1 MHAYTYTHTT
11 HTHPHT
17 HTTHTHTYTSTHTHH
32 TTFTSTHTHTH
43 THAHTDYISN
53 FMIYLAVLQLLRK
66 APLVVRH
73 TICQQ
78 VISMLHLTPFHV
90 AEIAKSPG
98 WESLF
103 LWLLTPIDLDKDQKS
118 TSQENLLEVGRE
130 GTYQRVRPEGGD
142 KKGLSEETKVS
153 KERRVS
159 RERRASRECQSSERE
174 FSEGGNKE
182 CPVII
187 VEEEGC
193 SKQSPEDCHSNPAG
207 ELTGSNG
214 TATSKDAATESGP
227 PLELEPTT
235 TPRKRTN
242 AFLDSSTV
250 GARSI
255 TISGKTG
262 KKVVEKRGGVE
273 ELTRKR
279 RSLTYNSSWSHALEE
294 KSDEVWRTF
303 GVVTETIGYML
314 WRSPDYENDK
324 PPWKV
329 QIVFSKS
336 YVSGSLSF
344 KF

>member
-1 MHAYTYTHTT
+1 
-11 HTHPHT
+11 
-17 HTTHTHTYTSTHTHH
+17 
-32 TTFTSTHTHTH
+32 
-43 THAHTDYISN
+43 
-53 FMIYLAVLQLLRK
+53 
-66 APLVVRH
+66 
-73 TICQQ
+73 
-78 VISMLHLTPFHV
+78 MLHLTPFHV

-103 LWLLTPIDLDKDQKS
+103 LWLLTPIDLDEDQKS

-142 KKGLSEETKVS
+142 KRGLSEETKVS

-207 ELTGSNG
+207 EPTGSNG
-214 TATSKDAATESGP
+214 TATSKDAATGNGP

-329 QIVFSKS
+329 QIVFSRS

-344 KF
+344 NSDSSAGLGQVFFISG